1 MQEPC
6 SFTQPNISK
15 NQEGGRRSCFWW
27 KGIPLEILFL
37 HSWHFIWF
45 ETLQIHPLR
54 FSFFYLG
61 GLERIVQ
68 TVEITKHV
76 VDIEEKGVKLRLTI
90 VDTPG
95 FGDAVNNTEWYVS
108 PESGKEFAWGK
119 PYCRIMGN
127 CREGIPLGI
136 SCRDE
141 LTLGWRPRLW

>member
-1 MQEPC
+1 MIWNFANTLSP
-6 SFTQPNISK
+6 I
-15 NQEGGRRSCFWW
+15 
-27 KGIPLEILFL
+27 LLFL
-37 HSWHFIWF
+37 S
-45 ETLQIHPLR
+45 R
-54 FSFFYLG
+54 

-108 PESGKEFAWGK
+108 LESGKEFAGGK
-119 PYCRIMGN
+119 PDCRIMGN
-127 CREGIPLGI
+127 CREGIPLGV